1 MSAIYYIGLNAPT
14 TPITH
19 RKDVDLTRRIPKKKL
34 EKRRSPTRVAAIA
47 QQQPILTTE
56 RKRGPRGRA
65 PFDRGTGRVS
75 RGLFRD
81 PGPKAVDQ
89 PAAEPAADR

>member
-65 PFDRGTGRVS
+65 PSTG
-75 RGLFRD
+75 GRD
-81 PGPKAVDQ
+81 ASHGGYFETPAPKL
-89 PAAEPAADR
+89 